1 MKTNKKII
9 IFVYLFV
16 SFVLTSAFCEE
27 PPSKFPPCDTSLERQ
42 SWNNCYKKVTFG
54 DGFKYHGEWNRGLFH
69 GKGKF
74 ITAEGLIE
82 EGEWIEGSLKWQS
95 KYYYKRH
102 LPGIWEVK
110 TNSINEK
117 IYFYGQWIGFLNLDH
132 VCRILST
139 EPTFIRNKNA
149 KNYGVKKSAFIIL
162 RTNCKDNKFKK
173 SFDNIFITNEGSLVL
188 FQTKIVSSSELTNP
202 VLNSTF
208 PDNVFYDSFE
218 RKELDFLLPKQ
229 ITKNL
234 TEEEFLSKFK
244 HKFENLQ

>member
-1 MKTNKKII
+1 MLSLFVLMKTNKKII

-74 ITAEGLIE
+74 ITTEGFIE

-102 LPGIWEVK
+102 FLAIPPVIPPFLRSTLVGI
-110 TNSINEK
+110 NYEK
-117 IYFYGQWIGFLNLDH
+117 SRQ
-132 VCRILST
+132 S
-139 EPTFIRNKNA
+139 
-149 KNYGVKKSAFIIL
+149 
-162 RTNCKDNKFKK
+162 
-173 SFDNIFITNEGSLVL
+173 
-188 FQTKIVSSSELTNP
+188 
-202 VLNSTF
+202 
-208 PDNVFYDSFE
+208 
-218 RKELDFLLPKQ
+218 FLL
-229 ITKNL
+229 
-234 TEEEFLSKFK
+234 KFFWEIWNK
-244 HKFENLQ
+244 YIKFRT